1 MAIQSRASRTRRSV
15 IRSVSA
21 GLLAALVLAACVPT
35 ASAPSQTAKP
45 TSAPVDPT
53 GSASVTP
60 PAETP
65 RPKGEILIWDPPGD
79 LFQVAEAA
87 IPAFNTKYPDIVV
100 RHEAVDQAKIGPT
113 LTTGVGVPDGALVP
127 DETLGT
133 IADQL
138 YDLTDLIQPHVD
150 DIVDYKLRVNTH
162 DGQIKG
168 IPYDVDPAMLF
179 YREDILAKHGL
190 SIDGVETY
198 DDLIELA
205 KELKAKDPSLK
216 PIRIENAPGLIVLW
230 TAMFANQ
237 QGTSY
242 VDADGNLALESPEF
256 LRILEFYKRVIDE
269 GLASRQDI
277 FSPGDIAAND
287 KDIQVFVPYAIWYNY
302 GITSLFKE
310 ATGKF
315 RATQLPAWEV
325 GGSRAASMGGSSF
338 IIPAKAAN
346 PDLAWLYYEFMMTS
360 EEGYKAYFG
369 ASDIYPGGITTLLPA
384 YEPAYGSKLME
395 NPASLGGQDL
405 WSLATDIAQNIPG
418 DYYFPTWYGQMGD
431 IFGANVQRMYDG
443 KLTPEE
449 VLKKSAEEITAK
461 LIR

>member
-1 MAIQSRASRTRRSV
+1 MAVQSRASWIHGAMMRVATTGLISV
-15 IRSVSA
+15 FVVSA
-21 GLLAALVLAACVPT
+21 CIPT
-35 ASAPSQTAKP
+35 ASTPSQSSAP

-53 GSASVTP
+53 PAATVTP

-65 RPKGEILIWDPPGD
+65 EPKGEILIWDPPGD

-87 IPAFNTKYPDIVV
+87 IPAFNAKYPGITV
-100 RHEAVDQAKIGPT
+100 RHEAVDQAKIAPT

-127 DETLGT
+127 DDALGT

-138 YDLTDLIQPHVD
+138 YDLTALIQPHVN

-216 PIRIENAPGLIVLW
+216 PIRIENTPGLIVLW

-242 VDADGNLALESPEF
+242 VDAQGNLALESPEF
-256 LRILEFYKRVIDE
+256 LRILQFYQRVIDE

-287 KDIQVFVPYAIWYNY
+287 NDLQVFVPYAIWYNY

-315 RATQLPAWEV
+315 RATQLPAWQA

-338 IIPAKAAN
+338 VIPAKATN
-346 PDLAWLYYEFMMTS
+346 PELAWLYYEFMMTS
-360 EEGYKAYFG
+360 EAGYKAYFG

-384 YEPAYGSKLME
+384 YEPAYASKLME

-405 WSLATDIAQNIPG
+405 WALATEIAQDIPG

-443 KLTPEE
+443 KMTPEE